1 MYEPEFTVITPTY
14 NIVENNQ
21 ADDFTLLINLLD
33 RQTYPYIEH
42 LIIDNASTDETVT
55 LLKEYKNSGFINFFS
70 ESDRGKFN
78 AMNKGLMRA
87 KGKYVS
93 FLSCDDFYQ
102 DITAIADIVNLMEAE
117 DADFCFFPS
126 YCIHPEGFV
135 FQFVPAILNTFQV
148 SPCPRQAMVFKRSVL
163 DELHG
168 FDEKFKL
175 LADYDLVIRL
185 ILNNYKGIY
194 FESNVVTYKLGEQIT
209 KFGVQSEAECNH
221 IFYKNY
227 KPLYPLSD
235 EALNRMV
242 KISEIPKPL
251 LDKLATRF
259 PAEDRQLFYERYEEM
274 YNMRVEAQNSMRDQ
288 NRRR

>member
-1 MYEPEFTVITPTY
+1 
-14 NIVENNQ
+14 
-21 ADDFTLLINLLD
+21 
-33 RQTYPYIEH
+33 
-42 LIIDNASTDETVT
+42 
-55 LLKEYKNSGFINFFS
+55 
-70 ESDRGKFN
+70 
-78 AMNKGLMRA
+78 
-87 KGKYVS
+87 
-93 FLSCDDFYQ
+93 
-102 DITAIADIVNLMEAE
+102 
-117 DADFCFFPS
+117 
-126 YCIHPEGFV
+126 
-135 FQFVPAILNTFQV
+135 
-148 SPCPRQAMVFKRSVL
+148 MVFKRSVL

-175 LADYDLVIRL
+175 LADYDLIIRL

-194 FESNVVTYKLGEQIT
+194 FESNVITYKLGEQIT
-209 KFGVQSEAECNH
+209 KFNVQSEAECNH

-259 PAEDRQLFYERYEEM
+259 PAEDRELFYERYEEM

-288 NRRR
+288 SRRR